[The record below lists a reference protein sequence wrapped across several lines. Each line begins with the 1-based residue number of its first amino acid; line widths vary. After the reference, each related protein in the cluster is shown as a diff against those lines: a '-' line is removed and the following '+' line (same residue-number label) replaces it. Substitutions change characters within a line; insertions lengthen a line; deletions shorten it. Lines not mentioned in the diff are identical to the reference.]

1 MKETTENLFP
11 PHDIEEEAN
20 LLNFIEKQQ
29 GKKQSV
35 QSFIDY
41 IPEGLFHDEKHRIR
55 YDNILLN
62 HKQEKRKEIP
72 KQQGSVLSD
81 LIDLKKKRD
90 LLRLVEECGAKIY
103 NNKQSFKIIK
113 GRLFAQVESI

>member
-1 MKETTENLFP
+1 MKESTKNLLP
-11 PHDIEEEAN
+11 PHDTEAEVS

-41 IPEGLFHDEKHRIR
+41 IPEGLFYEEKHRVR

-62 HKQEKRKEIP
+62 HKQEKRKDIP
-72 KQQGSVLSD
+72 QQQASVLSD

-90 LLRLVEECGAKIY
+90 LLRLVEECAAKIY

-113 GRLFAQVESI
+113 GRLFAQVDSI